1 MKQPE
6 YQRRPD
12 AVPKVTGSLK
22 YLTDRFEENM
32 LIGKVLRSEYP
43 HARIKRIDTSAAEAL
58 PGVHAVLTH
67 HDVPG
72 LNRFGIVMPDQPVFC
87 EDRVRYTGDAV
98 AAVAAE
104 SAESADQA
112 LAAVVVE
119 YEPLPVLDSVEK
131 ALTPEAE
138 QLHEN
143 GNILHEASYTRG
155 DLQQGFAGCTCIV
168 EETYQLP
175 RQMHGY
181 METEGGVVV
190 PESDGGISVY
200 MATQHGFKD
209 RFQLSRILETP
220 EEKIRIISSPI
231 GGSFGGKDELNLQ
244 PYGALLALKT
254 GRPVRVHNTREE
266 SIRAGLKRHPMAITM
281 RTGADESGRVLAH
294 ETTIYADTGA
304 YATLGPA
311 ILEFAV
317 EHASGL
323 YPIPNITTT
332 GVSVFTNNGVA
343 GEFRGFGGNQVT
355 FALEGQM
362 DRLAE
367 KLGMEGTKLRARNMR
382 KPSDTGPL
390 GQGIAPTDGGR
401 MILEDV
407 TTWQQLPLS
416 NAGET
421 AWVKNGRGGAV
432 SMHGGG
438 LGYGRLDPSGGRLA
452 LTKEGK
458 LEAAFGFEECGQGI
472 VAVIETVMKGTFSCN
487 EEDIEITIGDTNKVP
502 VSGSTTASR
511 GTSMVWTA
519 VENMKASFR
528 RQLLIEASRV
538 TGTAAADLYLG
549 AGGVHKRGAEPSLFL
564 SYKALAEYVQD
575 GDIETHTSFDF
586 PVTPDE
592 IDSGHYLYSFGGVS
606 AEVEVNLLTG
616 TVRVLDLKQSV
627 SAGPVMYPQGYRGQI
642 EGGGIMALGYTLMED
657 AVMQEGRYQTEN
669 FDTYLMPGVKDL
681 PDNVTVKPREEV
693 MEGDIHGPRGVGE
706 IGTIAV
712 APAIAEA
719 IYQAIGARPEKLP
732 VSREWVLQQIQ
743 QRGLLP
749 WNKPEKIPGG

>member
-6 YQRRPD
+6 HQRRPD

-43 HARIKRIDTSAAEAL
+43 HARIKRIDTSAAKVL
-58 PGVHAVLTH
+58 PGVYAVLTH

-87 EDRVRYTGDAV
+87 EDRVRYTGDAI
-98 AAVAAE
+98 AAVAADSKE
-104 SAESADQA
+104 TADQA

-119 YEPLPVLDSVEK
+119 YEPLAVLDSIGK
-131 ALTPEAE
+131 ALAPEAE

-155 DLQQGFAGCTCIV
+155 DLQEGFTGCACIV
-168 EETYQLP
+168 EEKYQLP

-209 RFQLSRILETP
+209 RFQLSRILNAP

-254 GRPVRVHNTREE
+254 GHPIRVHNTREE

-311 ILEFAV
+311 ILDFAV

-362 DRLAE
+362 DRLAA
-367 KLGMEGTKLRARNMR
+367 KLGMEGMELRAKNMR
-382 KPSDTGPL
+382 KPTDAGPL

-401 MILEDV
+401 NILEDV
-407 TTWQQLPLS
+407 TAWQQLPLS
-416 NAGET
+416 NAEET
-421 AWVKNGRGGAV
+421 PWVKNGRGGAV

-452 LTKEGK
+452 LTKDGK

-472 VAVIETVMKGTFSCN
+472 VAVIETVMKNTFSCN

-528 RQLLIEASRV
+528 RQLLSEASRV
-538 TGTAAADLYLG
+538 TGTTAADLYLE
-549 AGGVHKRGAEPSLFL
+549 AGGIHKRGAEPSLFL
-564 SYKALAEYVQD
+564 SYRALAEYVQD

-657 AVMQEGRYQTEN
+657 AVMNGGHYQTEN

>member
-1 MKQPE
+1 MRQTE
-6 YQRRPD
+6 HQRRPD
-12 AVPKVTGSLK
+12 AAPKVTGSLK

-32 LIGKVLRSEYP
+32 LIGKVLRSEHP
-43 HARIKRIDTSAAEAL
+43 HARIKKIDTSAAEAL

-72 LNRFGIVMPDQPVFC
+72 LNRFGIVMLDQPVFC

-104 SAESADQA
+104 SAEAAEQA

-119 YEPLPVLDSVEK
+119 YEPLPVLDSIEK
-131 ALTPEAE
+131 ALDPEAE
-138 QLHEN
+138 QLHEA

-155 DLQQGFAGCTCIV
+155 DLREGFAGCTCIV

-190 PESDGGISVY
+190 PEKNGGVSVY

-209 RFQLSRILETP
+209 RFQLSRILDAP

-266 SIRAGLKRHPMAITM
+266 SVRAGLKRHPMSITM
-281 RTGADESGRVLAH
+281 RTGADENGIVLAH

-311 ILEFAV
+311 ILDFAV

-323 YPIPNITTT
+323 YPIRNITTN

-367 KLGMEGTKLRARNMR
+367 KLGMDGTKLRAKNMR
-382 KPSDTGPL
+382 KPSDPGPL
-390 GQGIAPTDGGR
+390 GQEIAPTDGGR

-407 TTWQQLPLS
+407 TAWQRRPLS
-416 NAGET
+416 TAGET
-421 AWVKNGRGGAV
+421 PWVKNGRGSAV

-472 VAVIETVMKGTFSCN
+472 VAVIETVMKDTFSCN
-487 EEDIEITIGDTNKVP
+487 EEEIEITVGDTNKVP
-502 VSGSTTASR
+502 ISGSTTASR

-519 VENMKASFR
+519 VENMKISFR
-528 RQLLIEASRV
+528 RQLLAEASRI
-538 TGTAAADLYLG
+538 TATAAAELYLG
-549 AGGVHKRGAEPSLFL
+549 AGGIHKRGTEPSLFL
-564 SYKALAEYVQD
+564 SYRALAEYVQE

-627 SAGPVMYPQGYRGQI
+627 SAGPVMYLQGYRGQI

-657 AVMQEGRYQTEN
+657 AVMDGGRCQTGN

-681 PDNVTVKPREEV
+681 PANVTVKPREEV

-719 IYQAIGARPEKLP
+719 IYQAIGARPQKLP

-749 WNKPEKIPGG
+749 WNKPEKIPGR